1 MDPSMYRSPGNLGPP
16 TAAPLEYAFTMAM
29 ITPDTIGES
38 VPINTPGRAH
48 NEARTASKPPTNPVA
63 MSSL

>member
-1 MDPSMYRSPGNLGPP
+1 
-16 TAAPLEYAFTMAM
+16 MAM

-38 VPINTPGRAH
+38 VPINTPESSH
-48 NEARTASKPPTNPVA
+48 LEARNASKAPTKPVA